1 MLHKLNARDSAGGF
15 VKAAVIG
22 NKGYGFLD
30 FDSHSAAAV
39 AMKAMQEQPVPG
51 ASALPHSCALW
62 ALCCS
67 LGAECRL

>member
-1 MLHKLNARDSAGGF
+1 MSVRGMHFTMICLTIAAGF

-30 FDSHSAAAV
+30 FDSHSAASM

-51 ASALPHSCALW
+51 TS
-62 ALCCS
+62 
-67 LGAECRL
+67 